1 MSGIKN
7 EADSKLGTALPA
19 LEAAVNKVAKID
31 VKDFYEIK
39 SILTP
44 HPSVV
49 ACFKVASFFLIPKSK
64 PKKPNDPKKA
74 EHDPE
79 GYYQLARDNFLNNP
93 SAFLKSLIN
102 FDKENIPDATV
113 ERAKPILETPELAE
127 AKVLAAS
134 KALVP
139 IRIWVVAMITYH
151 ETLKIVNPLRS
162 QAAEMGGKL
171 AVV

>member
-1 MSGIKN
+1 
-7 EADSKLGTALPA
+7 
-19 LEAAVNKVAKID
+19 
-31 VKDFYEIK
+31 
-39 SILTP
+39 
-44 HPSVV
+44 
-49 ACFKVASFFLIPKSK
+49 
-64 PKKPNDPKKA
+64 
-74 EHDPE
+74 
-79 GYYQLARDNFLNNP
+79 LNNP

-113 ERAKPILETPELAE
+113 DRAKPLLETPELAE

-151 ETLKIVNPLRS
+151 ETLKIVNPLRE
-162 QAAEMGGKL
+162 QAAEMGAKL